1 MELNPSYI
9 FLNLFYFNPIST
21 NCNGGRLCPPNNTGT
36 PGFPDLPRALRLH
49 TTSPN
54 SFSENRS
61 RGCSLGIVLGRSIT
75 HKSSSTC
82 HIWMKEV
89 SSRIFIHSRVA
100 SCQRN
105 LIKTFR
111 IKAIFII
118 KNHMNRSKKIT
129 YNNIYSGANFLVSPF
144 FCNFKIEGVL
154 FLKIPKIFNFLSAIF
169 AIFVISSIMALI
181 CNGLFL

>member
-1 MELNPSYI
+1 MKASHTRGVVPRGTGGSMVPPNFGTSV
-9 FLNLFYFNPIST
+9 NPIST

-82 HIWMKEV
+82 HNWMKEV
-89 SSRIFIHSRVA
+89 SSRIFIHSRVT
-100 SCQRN
+100 SCQQN
-105 LIKTFR
+105 LIKTFQ
-111 IKAIFII
+111 IKAMV
-118 KNHMNRSKKIT
+118 H
-129 YNNIYSGANFLVSPF
+129 
-144 FCNFKIEGVL
+144 
-154 FLKIPKIFNFLSAIF
+154 
-169 AIFVISSIMALI
+169 
-181 CNGLFL
+181 